1 MSPHISI
8 KAEAVFEF
16 FGFPI
21 TNSFLTTLIVII
33 LFFFIARY
41 YNFQL
46 NKENKS
52 LSFYALHGLF
62 LGIYNMLTSVL
73 HKNTNRFYTLLGA
86 FFFFILMANWSGLI
100 PGVGSILIKTSVHE
114 NQIKEELIVPVDEPV
129 VHLEEE
135 INGEIVVEKEHV
147 AKLIPLLRGGT
158 ADLNSTIALALITVF
173 MTQLYGFKFLGPVDH
188 LKKYLDFRDPI
199 MIMLGPL
206 EVIQEFARIVS
217 FSFRL
222 YGNIF
227 AGEVLLTIVPF
238 LLPIAF
244 SFVVAPMFFME
255 IFVGFVQAL
264 VFVMLSAVFLNMSIS
279 HH

>member
-1 MSPHISI
+1 M
-8 KAEAVFEF
+8 
-16 FGFPI
+16 
-21 TNSFLTTLIVII
+21 
-33 LFFFIARY
+33 
-41 YNFQL
+41 
-46 NKENKS
+46 
-52 LSFYALHGLF
+52 LH
-62 LGIYNMLTSVL
+62 SVL
-73 HKNTNRFYTLLGA
+73 HKNTNRFYSLLGA

-100 PGVGSILIKTSVHE
+100 PGVGSILIKPFVHE
-114 NQIKEELIVPVDEPV
+114 KEIKEELTIPVDEPV

-135 INGEIVVEKEHV
+135 SNGENVVEKEHV

-173 MTQLYGFKFLGPVDH
+173 MTQFYGFKFLGPIDH

-206 EVIQEFARIVS
+206 EIIQEFARIIS